1 MKILLTALNSKFIH
15 SNLAIYCL
23 KNYAEEKGITS
34 EITLAEYTINQRTE
48 DILES
53 IYEKSPDMVA
63 FSVYI
68 WNVEMIKELIWN
80 LHNIRPG
87 LPIWIGG
94 PEVSFE
100 LEKTYAEFEGIAGI
114 IVGEGEEPFFELLE
128 YYEGKRKL
136 EQVAGVF
143 YKENEESIYRPNG
156 ECLSLSDVPFPYP
169 NLLEQ
174 DLDTLANKIVYYES
188 SRGCPFKC
196 SYCLSSVDHKL
207 RFRDIE
213 LVKKEL
219 QIFLD
224 AKVNQVKFVDRTF
237 NCDRK
242 RSLEIWKYIK
252 ENDNGVTNFHFEIGA
267 DLIDEAQLELI
278 SDMRPDLIQLEIGV
292 QSTNEKTLKE
302 IQRYVSFE
310 LLSKVVNKVKAF
322 GNIHQHLDLI
332 AGLPYEDYES
342 FGHSFDDVYALRP
355 DQLQL
360 GFLKVLKGS
369 LMYDRKDEYGIV
381 YKKNAPYEVLS
392 TKWLPYDDVIRLK
405 GLEEVLEIY
414 YNSGQYIN
422 TLEYLMHFWE
432 RPFDFYQ
439 ELALYYK
446 ASGAKERSL
455 NRNAKYELLYHFV
468 CEKRPNIKSET
479 ADLLTYDLYLR
490 EPAKS
495 RPSFSMDLSGMK
507 DEISAESRR
516 CFELENN
523 ELERAIRKNDISGE
537 CGGQPSGCDKT
548 TYRQY
553 LHDVHFDVCS
563 FDLEKLVSTG
573 KSEDKRHIYHIDYRK

>member
-1 MKILLTALNSKFIH
+1 MKVLLTALNSKYIH

-23 KNYAEEKGITS
+23 KKYAEEKGIAS
-34 EITLAEYTINQRTE
+34 EINLAEYTINQRTE

-80 LHNIRPG
+80 LHNIRPD

-100 LEKTYAEFEGIAGI
+100 LEKTYSEFEGITGI

-128 YYEGKRKL
+128 YYEGKRSL
-136 EQVAGVF
+136 EKVDGVF
-143 YKENEESIYRPNG
+143 YINNGKTTYRPNG
-156 ECLSLSDVPFPYP
+156 ECLALSDVPFPYP
-169 NLLEQ
+169 NLLDQ

-207 RFRDIE
+207 RFRDLE

-252 ENDNGVTNFHFEIGA
+252 ENDNGITNFHFEIGA

-278 SDMRPDLIQLEIGV
+278 SDMRPGLIQLEIGV

-310 LLSKVVNKVKAF
+310 LLSKVVNKVKSF

-392 TKWLPYDDVIRLK
+392 TKWLSYNDVIKLK

-439 ELALYYK
+439 ELAAFYK
-446 ASGAKERSL
+446 SEGAKERSL
-455 NRNAKYELLYHFV
+455 NRNAKYELLYKFV
-468 CEKRPNIKSET
+468 CEKRSEIKRET

-495 RPSFSMDLSGMK
+495 RPSFSLDLSEMK
-507 DEISAESRR
+507 EEISTEARR
-516 CFELENN
+516 CFALEN
-523 ELERAIRKNDISGE
+523 EGKPDDKN
-537 CGGQPSGCDKT
+537 

-553 LHDVHFDVCS
+553 LHDVHFDVCR
-563 FDLEKLVSTG
+563 FDLNELVQSGESTP
-573 KSEDKRHIYHIDYRK
+573 KELIYHIDYRK